1 VALALHAIAT
11 LLPPMS
17 THSNLLGTLVP
28 AAYRHLYD
36 PAGNRSRPPTVRR
49 GSTMIYSPTYSAPCA
64 GEEERSADLASR
76 VVGWML
82 AGANVSAECVK
93 AVLHT
98 QCTLDQQILGS
109 TCLRIEHDHFREVRS
124 ATFGQLGTAGLPTV
138 FKLAALALEEAASDA
153 LACVSACDKWV
164 APFFRRMPGL
174 VTYGDAAAACLVGGA
189 QHSVKSMAVIEA
201 IQVSCQAPTHDLWT
215 APADDQREA
224 LLRHATR
231 VVRCLLD
238 RTPHDRNALV
248 LAGDGYGE
256 DFSRR
261 LAEATHIQ
269 EARLP
274 SPCVD
279 HHLSS
284 AAPLFTIQALI
295 EAAVR
300 EAHPIR
306 AVVWTVTTAGHA
318 GALLVRCVPDA
329 RAFAHGW
336 ASAATSLSTSASP
349 MRSLE
354 RTS

>member
-1 VALALHAIAT
+1 
-11 LLPPMS
+11 MS

-36 PAGNRSRPPTVRR
+36 PAGSRSRPPTVRR
-49 GSTMIYSPTYSAPCA
+49 GSTMIYSPTYSAQSA
-64 GEEERSADLASR
+64 SEDERSADLASQ

-82 AGANVSAECVK
+82 AGANLRAECVK

-109 TCLRIEHDHFREVRS
+109 TCLRIEHDHFGDLRA

-153 LACVSACDKWV
+153 LVCVSACDKWI

-174 VTYGDAAAACLVGGA
+174 VTYGDAAAACLVGAA
-189 QHSVKSMAVIEA
+189 QHSVKPLAVIEA
-201 IQVSCQAPTHDLWT
+201 IHTSCQAPAHDLWT
-215 APADDQREA
+215 APADEQREA
-224 LLRHATR
+224 LLTHATS

-238 RTPHDRNALV
+238 QAPHDRNTLL

-261 LAEATHIQ
+261 LAEATRIR

-274 SPCVD
+274 SSCAD
-279 HHLSS
+279 NHLSS

-300 EAHPIR
+300 EARSLR
-306 AVVWTVTTAGHA
+306 AVVWTATAAGHA
-318 GALLVRCVPDA
+318 GALLVRCAPDA

-336 ASAATSLSTSASP
+336 TSAGTSSSNSAGP

-354 RTS
+354 KTS